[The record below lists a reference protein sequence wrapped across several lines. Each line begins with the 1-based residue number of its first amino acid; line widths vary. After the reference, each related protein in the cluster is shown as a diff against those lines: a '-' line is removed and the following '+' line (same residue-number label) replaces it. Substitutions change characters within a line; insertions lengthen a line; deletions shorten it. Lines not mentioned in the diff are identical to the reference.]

1 MSRKWRLGALA
12 AVGCLVIL
20 IGIAAAWGAQPLTD
34 YPAFTMVRE
43 VTRGDGTEVYQL
55 VYDENGAWRE
65 MLVSS
70 STRPNAVGWFSVGS
84 GNYVPGM
91 GFLTKGAFIGHR
103 GRPRAATVM
112 TERSGSDDVVTVVR
126 GFEWTEARYDV
137 ATGILVRL
145 EHQNAG
151 RMVVRHVVTSL
162 VLATGETVR

>member
-20 IGIAAAWGAQPLTD
+20 IGIAAVRGEQQPTD

-43 VTRGDGTEVYQL
+43 VTRGDSTKVYRFD
-55 VYDENGAWRE
+55 YDKNGAWRE
-65 MLVSS
+65 TLLN
-70 STRPNAVGWFSVGS
+70 RIGWYQEGS
-84 GNYVPGM
+84 GNHIPGRW
-91 GFLTKGAFIGHR
+91 FFTKGAFIIRSGI
-103 GRPRAATVM
+103 PRSATVM
-112 TERSGSDDVVTVVR
+112 TERSGLDDVVTVVR

-145 EHQNAG
+145 ERRFAG
-151 RMVVRHVVTSL
+151 STVERHVVTSL

>member
-12 AVGCLVIL
+12 AVGCLVVL
-20 IGIAAAWGAQPLTD
+20 IGIAAVRGEQQPTD

-43 VTRGDGTEVYQL
+43 VTRGDRTDVYSF
-55 VYDENGAWRE
+55 VYDKNGAWRE
-65 MLVSS
+65 TSVSG
-70 STRPNAVGWFSVGS
+70 RVFQEGS
-84 GNYVPGM
+84 GNHIPGM
-91 GFLTKGAFIGHR
+91 WFFTRGAFIGR
-103 GRPRAATVM
+103 SGMRKSATVT

-145 EHQNAG
+145 ERRFAG
-151 RMVVRHVVTSL
+151 RTVELHEVTSL